1 VLIVGESLNAS
12 IPAVAKAVSLRDGE
26 AIGALARRQAV
37 AGAGMLDLNAAV
49 NGRDECEDLAWMV
62 RTVQAA
68 VDLPLML
75 DSSNPA
81 ALRAVLED
89 FSGPP
94 PILSSV
100 TAEAGSAE
108 GLLPLALSAGCGLVA
123 LCMDEQK
130 ISPDP
135 ELRCAIARDLV
146 ERLCG
151 GGLPRE
157 RLYLDPMVLTIGT
170 DTSCGLTLL
179 RLIALLRER
188 FPGVRTICGA
198 SNVSFG
204 MPERRLLN
212 RSFVP
217 MLAAAGMESFLVDVK
232 DRAMMATLRA
242 TAALLGQ
249 DRWCREYIKA
259 HREGRLGTP
268 AR

>member
-1 VLIVGESLNAS
+1 MLIIGESLNAS
-12 IPAVAKAVSLRDGE
+12 IPAVAKALIERDSE
-26 AIGALARRQAV
+26 AIAALARRQA
-37 AGAGMLDLNAAV
+37 ACGAGMLDVNAAL
-49 NGRDECEDLAWMV
+49 NERDECEDLVWLV
-62 RTVQAA
+62 RTVRAA

-75 DSSNPA
+75 DSTNPA

-94 PILSSV
+94 PVLSSV
-100 TAEAGSAE
+100 TAEPGSAE
-108 GLLPLALSAGCGLVA
+108 ALLPLALAGGCGLVA
-123 LCMDEQK
+123 LCMDADK

-135 ELRCAIARDLV
+135 EVRCEIASGLV
-146 ERLCG
+146 ERLCA

-157 RLYLDPMVLTIGT
+157 RLFLDPMVLTIGT
-170 DTSCGLTLL
+170 DTGSGIALL

-188 FPGVRTICGA
+188 FPGVRTLCGV

-217 MLAAAGMESFLVDVK
+217 MLAAAGMDCFLVDVR

-259 HREGRLGTP
+259 HREGRLGAP